1 MRNKLAQDLIK
12 ANSRLLKAVDLMS
25 DKELVDKWSKKE
37 ILAHIT
43 GWYEEGVD
51 ATPKILGGEKP
62 NSFRLSVNSYNKRS
76 VEKRKN
82 KSTENIIEEMK
93 NLHKKWIE
101 QVKKLNEDQ
110 ITSFYGTK
118 LGKKQIN
125 LLWMINE
132 AISHDNAHANELEMK
147 FKKH

>member
-1 MRNKLAQDLIK
+1 MKKRFLRYQIELEGTHENDL
-12 ANSRLLKAVDLMS
+12 
-25 DKELVDKWSKKE
+25 
-37 ILAHIT
+37 
-43 GWYEEGVD
+43 
-51 ATPKILGGEKP
+51 
-62 NSFRLSVNSYNKRS
+62 
-76 VEKRKN
+76 
-82 KSTENIIEEMK
+82 TEDV
-93 NLHKKWIE
+93 
-101 QVKKLNEDQ
+101 VKKLNEDQ